1 MFGAWDKVFDLNG
14 DGKLDAAE
22 LAAES
27 SFLYHRKKKQEI
39 DRNSFIMQSASEE
52 PEIDFAAEERDF
64 LEQETGYDYE
74 SLELMD
80 EWERREV
87 LEDAGLD
94 ADDYDF
100 W

>member
-1 MFGAWDKVFDLNG
+1 MVHGIKYLILMETGGNPFT
-14 DGKLDAAE
+14 
-22 LAAES
+22 
-27 SFLYHRKKKQEI
+27 
-39 DRNSFIMQSASEE
+39 MQSASEE

-94 ADDYDF
+94 VDDFFEIIVHLLRDSAF
-100 W
+100 MESENI